1 MYCLGLESTAHT
13 IGCGVASEEKILSN
27 INEQYT
33 SDTGIL
39 PREAFD
45 HHCRKVGWIIEEA
58 LSKAGLRGKDI
69 DVFAYS
75 IGPGMGQCLRVAS
88 VAAKSLSMMYEKP
101 LVGANHCV
109 AHLEIGKF
117 VNKFMDPL
125 YVFASGGN
133 TQLIALSFGRYR
145 VFGETL
151 DISVGNL
158 LDALGRDLNLGFPGG
173 PKIEKLA
180 KEGKYIE
187 LPYIVKGTDL
197 SYSGILTKCKELI
210 GKRKPEDICF
220 SAQETAFSMLVEVA
234 ERALAQ
240 TKKKEVVVIGG
251 VANNSRL
258 KEMLELMARGQ
269 GAKLGYVSSDLT
281 WDNGAMI
288 AHLGLKMF
296 KAGHKNSIEDRI
308 MPKFRVDDMEVDW

>member
-1 MYCLGLESTAHT
+1 
-13 IGCGVASEEKILSN
+13 
-27 INEQYT
+27 
-33 SDTGIL
+33 
-39 PREAFD
+39 
-45 HHCRKVGWIIEEA
+45 VGWIIEEA
-58 LSKAGLRGKDI
+58 LSKAGLNGEDI

-88 VAAKSLSMMYEKP
+88 IAAKALSMRFKKP

-117 VNKFMDPL
+117 MNKFKDPL

-158 LDALGRDLNLGFPGG
+158 LDALGRTLKIGFPGV
-173 PKIEKLA
+173 PKIDKIA
-180 KEGKYIE
+180 KKGKYIE
-187 LPYIVKGTDL
+187 LPYLVKGTDL
-197 SYSGILTKCKELI
+197 SYSGMLTKCKQLV
-210 GKRKPEDICF
+210 GSKKPEDICF
-220 SAQETAFSMLVEVA
+220 SVQETAFSMLVEVA

-258 KEMLELMARGQ
+258 KEMLELMAKGQ
-269 GAKLGYVSSDLT
+269 NAKLGYVSSDLT

-296 KAGHKNSIEDRI
+296 KAGHKNKVEDKI
-308 MPKFRVDDMEVDW
+308 MPKFRVDDMEVDWI